1 MRFGKRTFISGD
13 NRCVETKEPPTEAI
27 RYRSR
32 VATASEL
39 AARDIENLSD
49 KAQPAEERVRR
60 KRSLISGLRISRH
73 SWRATEVKAL
83 AQLPRFDAFRC
94 RPSAARRSRRREKLG
109 GVANIPRAEFFSLR
123 PGGAVHR

>member
-1 MRFGKRTFISGD
+1 MRLGKRTFISGD

-60 KRSLISGLRISRH
+60 KRSLISGLENF
-73 SWRATEVKAL
+73 ATFVESNRSQSASPTAEV
-83 AQLPRFDAFRC
+83 
-94 RPSAARRSRRREKLG
+94 
-109 GVANIPRAEFFSLR
+109 
-123 PGGAVHR
+123 